1 METWLIWL
9 IIGVVF
15 LVIEM
20 LNAGFGI
27 LCLGIGA
34 FLAAIIAACG
44 LGLTW
49 QLLGLVVGTFL
60 SFIFIKPVIK
70 KWLDKNNDKKINL
83 DNMIGREATV
93 IEAIDSGKGR
103 VAIDGTD
110 WKAVSELDAP
120 IEKGRIVTITDRD
133 GNTLYVQ

>member
-1 METWLIWL
+1 MESWLIWL

-15 LVIEM
+15 LVVEM

-27 LCLGIGA
+27 VCLGIGA
-34 FLAAIIAACG
+34 FLAAIIAALG

-60 SFIFIKPVIK
+60 SFIFIKPVIN

-83 DNMIGREATV
+83 DNMIA
-93 IEAIDSGKGR
+93 AIFPSYFPRHIKHPMLYS
-103 VAIDGTD
+103 VAVGI
-110 WKAVSELDAP
+110 
-120 IEKGRIVTITDRD
+120 
-133 GNTLYVQ
+133 